1 MRLRGSCFAV
11 LCAVALAGC
20 ADSGHGVVA
29 LEVVRTPSGRVVRLD
44 HPMAEGW
51 DRSQSLDLS
60 QPLSVAIIGDSLT
73 LSAIGELRTVM
84 ADLQFAEVTIDAVQS
99 RRMVDRSGTVT
110 SGAESIASILETHPP
125 DLWVIALGTND
136 VSAAQSADTVRDAM
150 ESVLALIPVAVPVI
164 WVDIWIRDQAL
175 AVINANKIFRS
186 VMAARPG
193 TAVVDWSSYG
203 SDPSIFANDGIH
215 ITEGG
220 QVLFAAAIAS
230 AIAGFLER

>member
-1 MRLRGSCFAV
+1 MRLRGSCLTL

-29 LEVVRTPSGRVVRLD
+29 LEVVRTPSGRAVRLD
-44 HPMAEGW
+44 HPRAQGW

-60 QPLSVAIIGDSLT
+60 KPLSVAIIGDSLT
-73 LSAIGELRTVM
+73 LSAIEELRSAM
-84 ADLQFAEVTIDAVQS
+84 ADLQFAEVTIDALQS
-99 RRMVDRSGTVT
+99 RRMVDRAGTVT

-125 DLWVIALGTND
+125 DIWVIALGTND
-136 VSAAQSADTVRDAM
+136 VSAAQSADPVRDAM
-150 ESVLALIPVAVPVI
+150 ESVLELIPEDVPVI
-164 WVDIWIRDQAL
+164 WVDIWIRDQVL
-175 AVINANKIFRS
+175 DVTKANKIVRS

-203 SDPSIFANDGIH
+203 ADPSIFAIDGIH
-215 ITEGG
+215 ITNRG

-230 AIAGFLER
+230 AIAGLFER